1 MFYLFKICS
10 FSSGLSCYCPAAC
23 SCCCSPSQRSP
34 SCRSRWS
41 PAGCSCCWMDG
52 KLWVAVIVKSCVDKQ
67 ASSWLAAHKSKQ
79 PIRSQVSMLTT
90 QLLTMTTTHKFPP
103 QSGGSDCAHA
113 AHYFDVIRKKLA
125 AMVKSVKGVEKEAG
139 SLDYSLGCLSGC
151 EGDFMCSMDCG
162 LH

>member
-1 MFYLFKICS
+1 M
-10 FSSGLSCYCPAAC
+10 
-23 SCCCSPSQRSP
+23 
-34 SCRSRWS
+34 
-41 PAGCSCCWMDG
+41 
-52 KLWVAVIVKSCVDKQ
+52 
-67 ASSWLAAHKSKQ
+67 AAHKIEQ

-90 QLLTMTTTHKFPP
+90 QLLTMATTHKFPP